1 MFVLERAG
9 FFLELLKNCACMFT
23 SFVVL
28 NFILFASYFLCGII
42 AHIQFDLSIMS
53 QNNIKNRMLQKALSQ
68 QEKKSYNSFWLTC
81 RLLNL
86 FLYKPDFSEANLS
99 SYA

>member
-9 FFLELLKNCACMFT
+9 FFLESKNCACMFI
-23 SFVVL
+23 SFLVL
-28 NFILFASYFLCGII
+28 NFVLFVSHFLCGII
-42 AHIQFDLSIMS
+42 AEILFELSIMN
-53 QNNIKNRMLQKALSQ
+53 QNNMQNRMLQNALSQ
-68 QEKKSYNSFWLTC
+68 QENKIWLTC

-99 SYA
+99 TYA

>member
-9 FFLELLKNCACMFT
+9 FFLELKNCACMFT

-28 NFILFASYFLCGII
+28 NFILFASYYFLCGII
-42 AHIQFDLSIMS
+42 ADILFDLSIMS

-68 QEKKSYNSFWLTC
+68 QEKKSYNSFLLTC
-81 RLLNL
+81 RLLNF

>member
-9 FFLELLKNCACMFT
+9 FFLELKNCACMFI
-23 SFVVL
+23 SFLVL
-28 NFILFASYFLCGII
+28 NFVLFASHFLCGII
-42 AHIQFDLSIMS
+42 AEILFELSIMN
-53 QNNIKNRMLQKALSQ
+53 QNNMKNRMLQKALSQ
-68 QEKKSYNSFWLTC
+68 QENKFWLTC

-99 SYA
+99 TYA